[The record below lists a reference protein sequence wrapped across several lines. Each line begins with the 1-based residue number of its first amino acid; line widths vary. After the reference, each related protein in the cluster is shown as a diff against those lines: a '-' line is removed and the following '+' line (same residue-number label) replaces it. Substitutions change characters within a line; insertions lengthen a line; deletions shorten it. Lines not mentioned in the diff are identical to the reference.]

1 MPVLKGKKK
10 ILFFLISFLLLTT
23 YEFSKEISLPF
34 FKIQKIN
41 FINNINLEEN
51 IKDDII
57 ASLKNKSLLNINDE
71 KISIIIAKSQW
82 VKNFKINKNYPNQ
95 ISLQFEEYIPIALLK
110 KNNELYLINSNF
122 EITNKTVSKDN
133 DFNLLKISGMYEK
146 EKFKNKLSEIKKFN
160 ISSKIKL
167 IKILNLNRIDFYLK
181 NDIYVRLGNYGISSQ
196 MQILNKVLETYKNL
210 KLIDLRNK
218 GRVIIR
224 WLVKKL

>member
-23 YEFSKEISLPF
+23 YDFNKEISLPL

-57 ASLKNKSLLNINDE
+57 VSLKNKSLLDINNK
-71 KISIIIAKSQW
+71 KISTIIAKSQW
-82 VKNFKINKNYPNQ
+82 VKNFKIKKNYPNQ
-95 ISLQFEEYIPIALLK
+95 ISLQFEEFTPVALLK
-110 KNNELYLINSNF
+110 KNNKLYLINSNF
-122 EITNKTVSKDN
+122 EITDKIVSEDN

-160 ISSKIKL
+160 ISSNIRL
-167 IKILNLNRIDFYLK
+167 IEILNLNRIDFYFK
-181 NDIYVRLGNYGISSQ
+181 NDIYVKLGDYNISSQ
-196 MQILNKVLETYKNL
+196 MKILKKVLEKYKNL
-210 KLIDLRNK
+210 EFIDLRNK
-218 GRVIIR
+218 GRVII
-224 WLVKKL
+224 K

>member
-10 ILFFLISFLLLTT
+10 IFFFLISFLLLTT

-224 WLVKKL
+224 